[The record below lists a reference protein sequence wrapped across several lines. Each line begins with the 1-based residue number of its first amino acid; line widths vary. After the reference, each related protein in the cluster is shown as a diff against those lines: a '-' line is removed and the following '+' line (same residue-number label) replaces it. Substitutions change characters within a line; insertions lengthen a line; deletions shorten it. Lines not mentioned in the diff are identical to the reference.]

1 MEGIF
6 VLQNSVLRSPESP
19 IGALGH
25 SQPPK
30 LGERTYRGERG
41 ADGANRVWIEYP
53 GRVGEAQKRS
63 ELPLHLEVRAH
74 SPTGFG
80 WGYGGSGP
88 AQLALALL
96 LDALGEREMA
106 QFHYQEFKRAYI
118 EKWGEQWSISAEEIR
133 FFVLSQVTRE
143 KVDAKACFHPGT
155 IVSTPGVLTR
165 VPPQEL
171 FAALTRHLSG
181 DWGELDEHDWRAN
194 ESALQDGSRL
204 LSAYLT
210 STGETFWI
218 ISEADRSVTTSLL
231 PEEY

>member
-1 MEGIF
+1 M
-6 VLQNSVLRSPESP
+6 LQNPVLRSPERPAGGWGS
-19 IGALGH
+19 LQ
-25 SQPPK
+25 SPK

-41 ADGANRVWIEYP
+41 ADGASRVWIECP
-53 GRVGEAQKRS
+53 ANAGETQERS

-74 SPTGFG
+74 SPTGFA

-96 LDALGEREMA
+96 VDALGEREMA
-106 QFHYQEFKRAYI
+106 ERHYQTFKRTHVGQWG
-118 EKWGEQWSISAEEIR
+118 EKWTITAEEIR

-143 KVDAKACFHPGT
+143 EAPAKARFHPGA

-171 FAALTRHLSG
+171 FVALTRHLSG

-194 ESALQDGSRL
+194 ESALHDGTRL
-204 LSAYLT
+204 LSVYVA
-210 STGETFWI
+210 SNGERFYI
-218 ISEADRSVTTSLL
+218 ITESNREVTTSLL